1 MLTRVDYSSSVSH
14 VQQRTRL
21 VEGAVRLE
29 IRLVAL
35 DSDCLEEVGQ
45 IDVEAVVKVVCE
57 QIVEEVETEVVLGYL
72 DLRPHERVSLD
83 GCVIPCPHLQ
93 SSVVRAKRCPVPID
107 VKLHC

>member
-1 MLTRVDYSSSVSH
+1 MLTRVDYSSCVSH

-57 QIVEEVETEVVLGYL
+57 
-72 DLRPHERVSLD
+72 
-83 GCVIPCPHLQ
+83 
-93 SSVVRAKRCPVPID
+93 
-107 VKLHC
+107 